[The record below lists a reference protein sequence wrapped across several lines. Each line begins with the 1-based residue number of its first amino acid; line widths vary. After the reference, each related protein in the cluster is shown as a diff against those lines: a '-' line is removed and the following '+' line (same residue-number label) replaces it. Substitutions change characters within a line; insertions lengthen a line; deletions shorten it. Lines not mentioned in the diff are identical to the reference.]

1 MTFTFTEPNQAT
13 HYLNYIGAT
22 HSKKWIQFI
31 RLNGI
36 NNTARDIANKPDQYA
51 PDDPVILN
59 RNRLHAQYSTLEQFF
74 NKTMPQS
81 RGIYTINAHDDNWP
95 EPLKLDYTH
104 PIYNLYVEG
113 NQWLDT
119 DNITLLG
126 DREVPDRL
134 LDQVLDYAAE
144 RDLNI
149 LTYIDPTKKFP
160 QQLISATQNTDFHIL
175 AVATQ
180 PLKDYVS
187 KYKVDNPDPLLSIQ
201 LRDENSVISTTPAT
215 IKPDDI
221 TENHY
226 VTNEHLVAQL
236 SNTVVCFNLDTNSQT
251 YNIARRITTGFE
263 YTYVDVFAN
272 PAYTSLESI
281 PTPHDPEWGNS
292 ALLNDTRAKLL
303 NTDALKRSLDYAPHW
318 DS

>member
-31 RLNGI
+31 RFNGI
-36 NNTARDIANKPDQYA
+36 NNTARDIANIPDQYA
-51 PDDPVILN
+51 PDDPVIIN
-59 RNRLHAQYSTLEQFF
+59 RNRLHAQYPTLKQFF
-74 NKTMPQS
+74 HKTMPQGC
-81 RGIYTINAHDDNWP
+81 GIYTINAHDDNWP
-95 EPLKLDYTH
+95 KPLKLDYTH

-134 LDQVLDYAAE
+134 LDQVLDYAAK

-160 QQLISATQNTDFHIL
+160 QQLISATQDTNFHVL

-180 PLKDYVS
+180 PLKDYV
-187 KYKVDNPDPLLSIQ
+187 
-201 LRDENSVISTTPAT
+201 RDENSVISTTPAT
-215 IKPDDI
+215 IKPEEI

-226 VTNEHLVAQL
+226 TTNEHLVAQL
-236 SNTVVCFNLDTNSQT
+236 SSTIVCFNLDTNSQT

-263 YTYVDVFAN
+263 YTDVDVFAN
-272 PAYTSLESI
+272 PTTTSLESI
-281 PTPHDPEWGNS
+281 PTPHDPEWGNN

-303 NTDALKRSLDYAPHW
+303 NTDVLKRSLDYTPEW
-318 DS
+318 MS

>member
-1 MTFTFTEPNQAT
+1 MTFTFTKPNQAT

-160 QQLISATQNTDFHIL
+160 QQLISATQDTNFHVL

-180 PLKDYVS
+180 PLKDYV
-187 KYKVDNPDPLLSIQ
+187 
-201 LRDENSVISTTPAT
+201 RDENSVISTTPAT
-215 IKPDDI
+215 IKPEEI

-226 VTNEHLVAQL
+226 TTNEHLVAQL
-236 SNTVVCFNLDTNSQT
+236 SSTVVCFNLDTNSQT
-251 YNIARRITTGFE
+251 YNIARRMATGFE
-263 YTYVDVFAN
+263 YTDVDVFVN
-272 PAYTSLESI
+272 PATIPTEFI
-281 PTPHDPEWGNS
+281 PTPRDPEWGNN
-292 ALLNDTRAKLL
+292 ALLNDTRAKPL
-303 NTDALKRSLDYAPHW
+303 NTDALKHSLNYTPRW
-318 DS
+318 RQ